1 MLNKNDVE
9 KFSSFFKTIE
19 NEVFDIWLSIP
30 QCLLNQRIRKPLF
43 SSFHISDDRV
53 FIEYHS
59 METLESAYY
68 DFPLSLL
75 WVSDP
80 VIYFNKL
87 AADYAKEEEESIKK
101 AEIDEYNR
109 IKEKYGLV

>member
-1 MLNKNDVE
+1 MLNKKDVE
-9 KFSSFFKTIE
+9 TFSGLFKSIE

-30 QCLLNQRIRKPLF
+30 QCLLNKRIRKPLF

-59 METLESAYY
+59 MENLESAYY

-80 VIYFNKL
+80 AIYFNKL
-87 AADYAKEEEESIKK
+87 TEEYTKEEEERVKTE
-101 AEIDEYNR
+101 EIEEYNR